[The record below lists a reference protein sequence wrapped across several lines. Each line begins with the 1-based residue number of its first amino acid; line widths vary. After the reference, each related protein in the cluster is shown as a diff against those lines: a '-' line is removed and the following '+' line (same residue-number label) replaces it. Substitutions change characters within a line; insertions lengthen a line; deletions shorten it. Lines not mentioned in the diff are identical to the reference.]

1 VIVAVFDDRDTYFKN
16 ADDPAQD
23 ERYQRM
29 RALLS
34 EDPTWTDGEWNIAP
48 GRNGP
53 PLR

>member
-1 VIVAVFDDRDTYFKN
+1 MYK
-16 ADDPAQD
+16 
-23 ERYQRM
+23 RM

-53 PLR
+53 PQS